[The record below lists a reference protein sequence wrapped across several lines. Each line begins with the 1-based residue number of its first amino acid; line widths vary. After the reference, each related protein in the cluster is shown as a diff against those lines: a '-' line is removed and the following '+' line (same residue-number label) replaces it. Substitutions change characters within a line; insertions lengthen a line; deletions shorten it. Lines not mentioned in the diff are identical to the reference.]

1 MPCLHKALSLAAT
14 FCETL
19 QDFMYTE
26 NIDKSQGWKNIL
38 KIIIPYFLS
47 VGLFA
52 LIAFYL
58 VGLDIANY
66 KIIKETTEQ
75 RFIITFFSLLG
86 TWAVIWLFRKYI
98 DHKTFTSLGFN
109 KTILIKD
116 IFLGLAFGFVIMLI
130 GFTCLLFTK
139 QIIFLNIQFK
149 PIELMLS
156 VGIFIFVAISEEL
169 FLRGYVLNN
178 LLVSFN
184 KYIALLIS
192 SLLFSLIHAANPN
205 FSLISF
211 IGLFIAGL
219 FFGLSYIFT
228 RSLWFPIA
236 LHFGWNF
243 FQGTIFG
250 FNVSGKDTY
259 SLLATKNNS
268 LNILNGG
275 DFGFEGSIL
284 SIILQIIAIG
294 IVFIIFKNR
303 LKTNYY

>member
-1 MPCLHKALSLAAT
+1 M
-14 FCETL
+14 E
-19 QDFMYTE
+19 TE

-47 VGLFA
+47 VGLFD
-52 LIAFYL
+52 LIGFYL
-58 VGLDIANY
+58 VGLDIAKY
-66 KIIKETTEQ
+66 KIIEETTEQ

-86 TWAVIWLFRKYI
+86 TCVVVWLFRKYI

-109 KTILIKD
+109 KTFLIKD

-130 GFTCLLFTK
+130 GFTCLFFTK

-149 PIELMLS
+149 PIELLLS

-192 SLLFSLIHAANPN
+192 SLLFSLMHGINPN

-211 IGLFIAGL
+211 IGLFFAGL

-236 LHFGWNF
+236 LHFSWNF
-243 FQGTIFG
+243 FQGTTFG

-259 SLLATKNNS
+259 SLIATKNNS
-268 LNILNGG
+268 LNIWNGG
-275 DFGFEGSIL
+275 NFGFEGSIL
-284 SIILQIIAIG
+284 SIILQLIAIG

-303 LKTNYY
+303 LKTDYY

>member
-1 MPCLHKALSLAAT
+1 M
-14 FCETL
+14 E
-19 QDFMYTE
+19 TE

-38 KIIIPYFLS
+38 KIIIPYFLC
-47 VGLFA
+47 VGLFVF
-52 LIAFYL
+52 IAFYL

-66 KIIKETTEQ
+66 KIIEETTEQ

-86 TWAVIWLFRKYI
+86 TWAVVWFFRKYI

-109 KTILIKD
+109 KTLLIKD

-192 SLLFSLIHAANPN
+192 SLLFSLMHGANPN
-205 FSLISF
+205 FSLIPF

-236 LHFGWNF
+236 LHFSWNF

-268 LNILNGG
+268 LNVWNGG

-303 LKTNYY
+303 LKTDYY